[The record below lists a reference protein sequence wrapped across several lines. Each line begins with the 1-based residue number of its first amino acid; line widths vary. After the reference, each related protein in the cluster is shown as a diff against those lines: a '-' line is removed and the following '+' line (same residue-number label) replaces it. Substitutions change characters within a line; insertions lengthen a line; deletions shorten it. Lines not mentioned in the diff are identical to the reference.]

1 MRVFVTGATGTIGS
15 VVVADLL
22 DGGHEVLALARSD
35 ASAQTLTKRGM
46 AVLRGELDDL
56 ESLRTGA
63 ASADGVIHLAFN
75 HEDFSAEGFQR
86 AMAQEATCV
95 ETFGAALAGT
105 HKPLV
110 IASGTPMMPGQVST
124 ERDTPPPDG
133 PIGARFRNAQAVIA
147 LAARGVRSSV
157 VRLPRSVHARG
168 ERSGFA
174 SVLVDAA
181 RRTGV
186 SGYVGA
192 GTQRWPAVHR
202 LDAARLFRLALE
214 RAQPGTTVHAVAD
227 EGDSMVSIAEVIGRV
242 LGVPVRSVPAE
253 SFGFLGQVFALD
265 QPSSSTWT
273 RQTFDWQPAHPSLL
287 ADLEAGNYPS

>member
-35 ASAQTLTKRGM
+35 ASAQALTKRGM

-86 AMAQEATCV
+86 AMVQEATCV

-147 LAARGVRSSV
+147 LAAPGYAPRWCACRARCMHAVSARA
-157 VRLPRSVHARG
+157 LPRCWSMPRVAR
-168 ERSGFA
+168 ESLATSAPARSAGLRCTA
-174 SVLVDAA
+174 STRRGCFDSLSSA
-181 RRTGV
+181 RSR
-186 SGYVGA
+186 
-192 GTQRWPAVHR
+192 
-202 LDAARLFRLALE
+202 AR
-214 RAQPGTTVHAVAD
+214 
-227 EGDSMVSIAEVIGRV
+227 
-242 LGVPVRSVPAE
+242 
-253 SFGFLGQVFALD
+253 
-265 QPSSSTWT
+265 PST
-273 RQTFDWQPAHPSLL
+273 PSLTK
-287 ADLEAGNYPS
+287 ATACYPSPK